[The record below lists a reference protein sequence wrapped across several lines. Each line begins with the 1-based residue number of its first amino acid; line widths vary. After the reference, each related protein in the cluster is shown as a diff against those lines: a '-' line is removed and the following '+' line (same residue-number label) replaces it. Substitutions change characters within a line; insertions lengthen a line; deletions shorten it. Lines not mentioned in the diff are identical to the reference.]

1 MGLVTLRELLQDADG
16 RGYAVGGFVLVNLE
30 WLQAVAEAAQNKL
43 SPLCLCVA
51 QVHFDFV
58 DMEALAPAIH
68 QASRELSV
76 PVAVHLDHGKTLEA
90 IMRAIK
96 CGFTSVMFDG
106 SDLPFEENVEITKR
120 IVDFA
125 HSVGVSVEAELGAVG
140 GGYGKAEGGEAPPP
154 ELLTDP
160 IQAAEF
166 VRRTNCDALAVA
178 IGTVHGKYKG
188 KPKLDFQRLE
198 RIRELTNV
206 PLVLHGG
213 SGIPPEDVKKA
224 VELGVRKINIY
235 YDMQKSATEK
245 IKELV
250 SKDSNSV
257 TYPDIMSA
265 CKQGVKEAVEY
276 YMDVFGSTGK
286 CSTPNILCKNCQ
298 ACAYAGRARESLPM
312 SDEEL
317 ARRIAR
323 AVAEALKGGASNA

>member
-1 MGLVTLRELLQDADG
+1 MGLVTLKELLDDAEK
-16 RGYAVGGFVLVNLE
+16 RKYAIGGFVLVNLE
-30 WLQAVAEAAQNKL
+30 WLQAVAEAAQSKL

-68 QASRELSV
+68 QASKKLSV
-76 PVAVHLDHGKTLEA
+76 PVAVHLDHGKTLDA

-106 SDLPFEENVEITKR
+106 SDLPFEENVEMTKR

-140 GGYGKAEGGEAPPP
+140 GGYGSAEGGEAPPP

-160 IQAAEF
+160 LQAAEF

-188 KPKLDFQRLE
+188 KPKLDFDRLR

-224 VELGVRKINIY
+224 VDLGVRKINIY

-250 SKDSNSV
+250 NKNSETV
-257 TYPDIMSA
+257 TYPEIMSA

-276 YMDVFGSTGK
+276 YMDVFGSAGM
-286 CSTPNILCKNCQ
+286 CSTPNILCRNCK
-298 ACAYAGRARESLPM
+298 ACAHAEKTKDIHSL

-323 AVAEALKGGASNA
+323 AVAEALKGGIPGA

>member
-1 MGLVTLRELLQDADG
+1 MGLVTLTELLKDAED

-68 QASRELSV
+68 QASKKLSV

-106 SDLPFEENVEITKR
+106 SDLPFEENVEMTKR

-140 GGYGKAEGGEAPPP
+140 GGYGGTEGGEAPPP

-160 IQAAEF
+160 LQAAEF

-178 IGTVHGKYKG
+178 IGTVHGKYRG
-188 KPKLDFQRLE
+188 KPKLDFERLK

-235 YDMQKSATEK
+235 YDMERSATEK
-245 IKELV
+245 IKELINRDGNRV
-250 SKDSNSV
+250 A
-257 TYPDIMSA
+257 YPDIMSA

-276 YMDVFGSTGK
+276 YMDIFNSSGK

-298 ACAYAGRARESLPM
+298 ACAHAERTKDVLPL

-317 ARRIAR
+317 ARRIAQ
-323 AVAEALKGGASNA
+323 AVAEALKGGMFGA

>member
-1 MGLVTLRELLQDADG
+1 MGLVTLKELLQDAE
-16 RGYAVGGFVLVNLE
+16 RRKYAIGGFVLVNLE
-30 WLQAVAEAAQNKL
+30 WLQAVAEAAEKKL
-43 SPLCLCVA
+43 SPLCLCIA

-68 QASRELSV
+68 QASQKLSV
-76 PVAVHLDHGKTLEA
+76 PVAVHLDHGKTLDA

-106 SDLPFEENVEITKR
+106 SDLPFEENVEMTKR

-140 GGYGKAEGGEAPPP
+140 GGYGKSEGGEAPPP

-160 IQAAEF
+160 LQAAEF

-188 KPKLDFQRLE
+188 KPKLDFERLK

-235 YDMQKSATEK
+235 YDMQRAATERV
-245 IKELV
+245 KELV
-250 SKDSNSV
+250 NRDGDAV

-265 CKQGVKEAVEY
+265 CKLGVKETVEY

-286 CSTPNILCKNCQ
+286 CSTPSSLCSHCQ
-298 ACAYAGRARESLPM
+298 ACAHANKTKELVSL

-323 AVAEALKGGASNA
+323 AVAEALKGGEPNA

>member
-1 MGLVTLRELLQDADG
+1 MSLVNLSELLKDAEE
-16 RGYAVGGFVLVNLE
+16 RRYAVGGFVLVNLE
-30 WLQAVAEAAQNKL
+30 WVKAVAEAAKRKL
-43 SPLCLCVA
+43 SPLSLCVA

-68 QASRELSV
+68 QAAKELPV
-76 PVAVHLDHGKTLEA
+76 PVAVHLDHGKSIDA

-106 SDLPFEENVEITKR
+106 SDLPFEENVEMTKR

-160 IQAAEF
+160 LQAAEF

-188 KPKLDFQRLE
+188 KPKLDFERLKK
-198 RIRELTNV
+198 IKELTNV

-213 SGIPPEDVKKA
+213 SGIPPEDVKRA
-224 VELGVRKINIY
+224 IELGVRKINIY
-235 YDMQKSATEK
+235 YDMQRLATER
-245 IKELV
+245 IRALV
-250 SKDSNSV
+250 NRDGDSV

-265 CKQGVKEAVEY
+265 CKEGVREAVEY
-276 YMDVFGSTGK
+276 YMDIFGSTGK
-286 CSTPNILCKNCQ
+286 CSTPSHLCRNCQ
-298 ACAYAGRARESLPM
+298 ACTHARDASALP
-312 SDEEL
+312 SFTDEEL
-317 ARRIAR
+317 AKRIAKI
-323 AVAEALKGGASNA
+323 VADVLKGGSS

>member
-1 MGLVTLRELLQDADG
+1 MGLVTLVDLLKDADS
-16 RGYAVGGFVLVNLE
+16 RKYAVGGFVLVNLE
-30 WLQAVAEAAQNKL
+30 WLQAVAEAAQRKQ
-43 SPLCLCVA
+43 SPLCLCIA

-68 QASRELSV
+68 QASKQLPV
-76 PVAVHLDHGKTLEA
+76 PVAVHLDHGKTLDA

-106 SDLPFEENVEITKR
+106 SDLPFEENVEMTRR

-140 GGYGKAEGGEAPPP
+140 GGYGKVEGGEAPPP

-160 IQAAEF
+160 LQAAEF

-188 KPKLDFQRLE
+188 KPKLDFERLKK
-198 RIRELTNV
+198 IRELTDV

-213 SGIPPEDVKKA
+213 SGIPPEDVKRA
-224 VELGVRKINIY
+224 IELGVRKINIY
-235 YDMQKSATEK
+235 YDMQKSATDR
-245 IKELV
+245 IRELINR
-250 SKDSNSV
+250 DGENV

-265 CKQGVKEAVEY
+265 CKQGVREAVEY
-276 YMDVFGSTGK
+276 YMDVFASSGK
-286 CSTPNILCKNCQ
+286 CSAPNILCRNCQ
-298 ACAYAGRARESLPM
+298 ACSHAERVSLSL

-317 ARRIAR
+317 ARRIAI
-323 AVAEALKGGASNA
+323 AVAEALKGGNPQ

>member
-1 MGLVTLRELLQDADG
+1 MGLVNLSELLKDAEE
-16 RGYAVGGFVLVNLE
+16 RKYAVGGFVLVNLE
-30 WLQAVAEAAQNKL
+30 WVKAVAEAAKRKL
-43 SPLCLCVA
+43 SPLSLCVA

-68 QASRELSV
+68 QAAKELPV
-76 PVAVHLDHGKTLEA
+76 PVAVHLDHGKSIDA

-106 SDLPFEENVEITKR
+106 SDLPFEENVEMTKR

-160 IQAAEF
+160 LQAAEF

-188 KPKLDFQRLE
+188 KPKLDFERLK

-224 VELGVRKINIY
+224 IELGVRKINIY
-235 YDMQKSATEK
+235 YDMQRLATER
-245 IKELV
+245 IRELV
-250 SKDSNSV
+250 NRDGDSV
-257 TYPDIMSA
+257 TYPDIMNA
-265 CKQGVKEAVEY
+265 CKEGVREAVEF

-286 CSTPNILCKNCQ
+286 CSTPSHLCRNCQ
-298 ACAYAGRARESLPM
+298 ACAHARDASISP
-312 SDEEL
+312 SFTDEEL
-317 ARRIAR
+317 AKRIAKI
-323 AVAEALKGGASNA
+323 VADVLKGGISQ

>member
-1 MGLVTLRELLQDADG
+1 MALVSLVDLLNDAER
-16 RGYAVGGFVLVNLE
+16 RGYAVGGFVLINLE
-30 WLQAVAEAAQNKL
+30 WLQAIAEAAQQKL

-68 QASRELSV
+68 QASKELSV
-76 PVAVHLDHGKTLEA
+76 PVAVHLDHGKSLEA

-106 SDLPFEENVEITKR
+106 SDLPFEENVEVTRR

-160 IQAAEF
+160 LQAAEF

-188 KPKLDFQRLE
+188 KPKLDFERLE
-198 RIRELTNV
+198 RIRQLTNI

-224 VELGVRKINIY
+224 VHLGVRKINIY
-235 YDMQKSATEK
+235 YDMQRLATEK
-245 IKELV
+245 VKELINR
-250 SKDSNSV
+250 DGDAV

-276 YMDVFGSTGK
+276 YMDAFGSTGK
-286 CSTPNILCKNCQ
+286 CSSPNKLCSHCQ
-298 ACAYAGRARESLPM
+298 ACAHAAQAKASLSL

-323 AVAEALKGGASNA
+323 AVAEAIKGVPDA

>member
-1 MGLVTLRELLQDADG
+1 MSLVSLVDLLKDAEE
-16 RGYAVGGFVLVNLE
+16 RKYAVGGFVLVNLE
-30 WLQAVAEAAQNKL
+30 WVKAVAEAAKRKL
-43 SPLCLCVA
+43 SPLSLCIA

-68 QASRELSV
+68 QSAKELPV
-76 PVAVHLDHGKTLEA
+76 PVAVHLDHGKSIDA

-106 SDLPFEENVEITKR
+106 SDLPFEENVEMTKR

-140 GGYGKAEGGEAPPP
+140 GGYGKPEGGEAPPP

-160 IQAAEF
+160 LQAAEF

-188 KPKLDFQRLE
+188 KPKLDFERLKK
-198 RIRELTNV
+198 IRELTNI

-224 VELGVRKINIY
+224 IELGVRKINIY
-235 YDMQKSATEK
+235 YDMQRLATEK
-245 IKELV
+245 IRELV
-250 SKDSNSV
+250 NRDGDSV

-265 CKQGVKEAVEY
+265 CKEGVREAVEF
-276 YMDVFGSTGK
+276 YMDAFGSTGK
-286 CSTPNILCKNCQ
+286 CSTSSHLCRNCQ
-298 ACAYAGRARESLPM
+298 ACVHARDASA
-312 SDEEL
+312 SFSFTDEEL
-317 ARRIAR
+317 AKSIAKI
-323 AVAEALKGGASNA
+323 VADVLKGGSSQ